1 MLQQSDSDIPGRQLG
16 FQRGYGLIISCGF
29 IVSCDFLFNKFV
41 YNFFVVIE
49 SICGVFFHN
58 GFFIY
63 VAVFGVFGNFIKLV
77 VVYFVLLI
85 LYSSKTEVPTSSI
98 PTIDTITTS
107 SSSAAATS
115 PESKRDWT
123 GVGIGVGV
131 GIAVPLL
138 AILIAGPLL
147 WRRYRRRQVFELSD
161 DASSRIVKESS
172 IRSTVKP
179 EYLKRYDA
187 DAYTSYELDAMA
199 GRAEMP
205 MKSPRELPGSEGER
219 QRYQAYHPG
228 VSSHPPRPE

>member
-1 MLQQSDSDIPGRQLG
+1 M
-16 FQRGYGLIISCGF
+16 
-29 IVSCDFLFNKFV
+29 
-41 YNFFVVIE
+41 
-49 SICGVFFHN
+49 
-58 GFFIY
+58 
-63 VAVFGVFGNFIKLV
+63 
-77 VVYFVLLI
+77 
-85 LYSSKTEVPTSSI
+85 
-98 PTIDTITTS
+98 DTITTS
-107 SSSAAATS
+107 SAAAAATP

-147 WRRYRRRQVFELSD
+147 WRRYRRRQVYELSD
-161 DASSRIVKESS
+161 DASSRIGKESS

-187 DAYTSYELDAMA
+187 DAYASYELDAMA
-199 GRAEMP
+199 GRVEMP

-228 VSSHPPRPE
+228 VSSQPPRPE